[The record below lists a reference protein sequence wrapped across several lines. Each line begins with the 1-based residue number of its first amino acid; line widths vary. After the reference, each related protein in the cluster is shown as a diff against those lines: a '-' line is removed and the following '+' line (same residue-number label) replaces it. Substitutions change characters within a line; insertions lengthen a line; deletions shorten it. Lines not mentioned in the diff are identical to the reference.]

1 MGSVQS
7 YQPDREFY
15 VFLNRSLLP
24 LFLLQLVFLSIGVF
38 LGCAMRRYK
47 QAGSAALSI
56 LLGLYFLSII
66 SDLNEDLD
74 FLRYLTPFKYF
85 DAGML
90 LLEARVEMTYVW
102 ISLGIAVVGM
112 AAGYVAYARRDLY
125 I

>member
-1 MGSVQS
+1 
-7 YQPDREFY
+7 
-15 VFLNRSLLP
+15 
-24 LFLLQLVFLSIGVF
+24 
-38 LGCAMRRYK
+38 
-47 QAGSAALSI
+47 
-56 LLGLYFLSII
+56 
-66 SDLNEDLD
+66 LD
-74 FLRYLTPFKYF
+74 FLRFLTPFKYF